1 MNSKPIKKKEI
12 FNILQDI
19 KIKKLHSENINIID
33 SEERFLSK
41 DIQSSI
47 NLPPFKNSAVDG
59 YAIHDNDIE
68 NQKELTIK
76 HRIVAGDNNQI
87 ELLNGEVAR
96 IFTGAKMPLN
106 SGTVVMQENVI
117 CNNDIIKINKKPLK
131 VRIVA

>member
-12 FNILQDI
+12 LNILQGI

-33 SEERFLSK
+33 SEERFLVK

-68 NQKELTIK
+68 NLNELTIK
-76 HRIVAGDNNQI
+76 YRIVAGDDKQI
-87 ELLNGEVAR
+87 KLLNGEVAR
-96 IFTGAKMPLN
+96 IFTGAKMPIN

-117 CNNDIIKINKKPLK
+117 
-131 VRIVA
+131 